1 MSLKYF
7 QLHSRLL
14 KALANPKRLEIIQLL
29 RNDCL
34 AVREIERMTG
44 LNQADISQNLQILRQ
59 ENLVITKRNGKEIS
73 YCLAHP
79 NIIKAFDSIHAIL
92 VDRKKIKPE
101 HNKRNRVSIPTI
113 IDPVCGMKV
122 SPQQAV
128 FLHRH
133 KRTTYYFCASGCQ
146 KVFKKNPEK
155 YVPNN

>member
-1 MSLKYF
+1 MSLKHF

-14 KALANPKRLEIIQLL
+14 KALANPKRLEIVQLL

-34 AVREIERMTG
+34 TVGEIERMTG

-59 ENLVITKRNGKEIS
+59 ENLVVAKREGKEIS

-79 NIIKAFDSIHAIL
+79 NIIKAFDAIHAIL
-92 VDRKKIKPE
+92 VDRKKIKPG
-101 HNKRNRVSIPTI
+101 HNKRSRVPIPTI
-113 IDPVCGMKV
+113 IDPVCGMRV
-122 SPQQAV
+122 LPQQAA
-128 FLHRH
+128 FLHRY

-146 KVFKKNPEK
+146 KNFKKNPEK